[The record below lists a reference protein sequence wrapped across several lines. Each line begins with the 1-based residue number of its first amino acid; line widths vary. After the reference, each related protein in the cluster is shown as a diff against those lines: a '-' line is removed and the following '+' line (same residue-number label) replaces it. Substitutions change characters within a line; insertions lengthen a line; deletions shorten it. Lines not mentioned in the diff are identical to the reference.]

1 MLIKYYF
8 STFLFKKNHI
18 FSQQKKI
25 PSKKITKSQYILVV
39 PNLQSLISTPHFRSQ
54 LRYKILSSLFFFSFL
69 RSSIVS
75 FSSPIFPFDNSIYF
89 FFFSL
94 FRFPEQ
100 PSYARVA
107 TICYPSLLFAACFF
121 NYSLKQ
127 CYICLQQ

>member
-39 PNLQSLISTPHFRSQ
+39 PNLQSLIPPLTSA
-54 LRYKILSSLFFFSFL
+54 LSSGTRFSL
-69 RSSIVS
+69 HSS
-75 FSSPIFPFDNSIYF
+75 SSPFSALQLFRFLLRFCLSITISIFL
-89 FFFSL
+89 FFSL

-107 TICYPSLLFAACFF
+107 TICYPSLLFAACLF